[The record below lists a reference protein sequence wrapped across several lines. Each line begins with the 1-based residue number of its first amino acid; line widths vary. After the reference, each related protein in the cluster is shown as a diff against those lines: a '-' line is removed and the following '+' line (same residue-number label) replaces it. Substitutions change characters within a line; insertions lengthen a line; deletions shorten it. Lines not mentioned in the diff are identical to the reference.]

1 MILFSIII
9 PTFNRKLLLERA
21 VKSVIDQTYINW
33 ELIIVDNSSTDGT
46 EELIKRL
53 NNNKIK
59 YHKIKN
65 NGIIAKSRNLG
76 IDESVGDFICFL
88 DSDDWWYENKLSCIS
103 NKLNN
108 VDFLYHNMD
117 VYKNGVKTN
126 KKMRVRKL
134 KKPVI
139 EDLMINANAI
149 INSSVCIRS
158 TILKEAGMLDE
169 SEDISSVE
177 DYDLWLRIAN
187 KTDNF
192 ELINENLGGYEIHSN
207 NLSNFSLDSINKI
220 KNVYEKNLKYL
231 PDSKKEVA
239 KNTKNYTI
247 GRIHYELK
255 NYDKAMP
262 YFRKSFY
269 SNVLEFKIKSLIMIL
284 FTIYNK
290 IKNDKD

>member
-108 VDFLYHNMD
+108 VDFLYHNMET
-117 VYKNGVKTN
+117 VRMNSLHRTSKN
-126 KKMRVRKL
+126 R
-134 KKPVI
+134 
-139 EDLMINANAI
+139 I
-149 INSSVCIRS
+149 I
-158 TILKEAGMLDE
+158 
-169 SEDISSVE
+169 
-177 DYDLWLRIAN
+177 
-187 KTDNF
+187 
-192 ELINENLGGYEIHSN
+192 
-207 NLSNFSLDSINKI
+207 
-220 KNVYEKNLKYL
+220 
-231 PDSKKEVA
+231 
-239 KNTKNYTI
+239 
-247 GRIHYELK
+247 
-255 NYDKAMP
+255 
-262 YFRKSFY
+262 
-269 SNVLEFKIKSLIMIL
+269 
-284 FTIYNK
+284 
-290 IKNDKD
+290 